1 MINTSKGRGRGPGI
15 CSINKNQE
23 FGIIIL
29 LKYGHVISD
38 SMGVYKYYQMYNG
51 YPSYHGPS
59 GKRLYYLIGS
69 GWLIGPTLGNLTGYV
84 HNGNHY
90 QCPYL
95 IPNGWMYVN
104 SGYWYNDDTLI
115 VRCIS

>member
-1 MINTSKGRGRGPGI
+1 MHGI
-15 CSINKNQE
+15 RKRTV
-23 FGIIIL
+23 
-29 LKYGHVISD
+29 YGYYFISD
-38 SMGVYKYYQMYNG
+38 TMGVYKYNQMYNG
-51 YPSYHGPS
+51 FPSYKGPS

-95 IPNGWMYVN
+95 ILNGWMYVN
-104 SGYWYNDDTLI
+104 SGYWYKDDTLI
-115 VRCIS
+115 VRCIL

>member
-1 MINTSKGRGRGPGI
+1 MVL
-15 CSINKNQE
+15 SIEPSFASHLQKKTPP
-23 FGIIIL
+23 FLVYSLAIDLPI
-29 LKYGHVISD
+29 ISD
-38 SMGVYKYYQMYNG
+38 AMGVYKYYNKYNG
-51 YPSYHGPS
+51 YPSYYGPS

-115 VRCIS
+115 VRCIL